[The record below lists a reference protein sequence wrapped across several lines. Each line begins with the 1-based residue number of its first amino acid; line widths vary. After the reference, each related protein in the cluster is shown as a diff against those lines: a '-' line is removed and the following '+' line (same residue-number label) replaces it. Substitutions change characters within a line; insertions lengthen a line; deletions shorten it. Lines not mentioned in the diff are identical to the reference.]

1 MAPSEISRLG
11 FLSNAADWLRVQ
23 SPSTSAHLLASQ
35 TQILHDD
42 SKSLNVRQRR
52 HHCGA
57 CGSIRQSEVTESI
70 QVKLKGKSPASKTES
85 STGAKVYK
93 CLRCR
98 RRTVLQRKR
107 GNSKHSSR
115 NSTATALPVTS
126 TTLPKAASAQ
136 GPSQENPAS
145 AVREPQTSK
154 AAENANSKK
163 RSKAR
168 KHGGLQALL
177 ASKQRTQPSLDLFD
191 FLQ

>member
-1 MAPSEISRLG
+1 MAPSEIPRLG
-11 FLSNAADWLRVQ
+11 FLSNAADWLKAQ
-23 SPSTSAHLLASQ
+23 SPSTSAHLLALQ
-35 TQILHDD
+35 TQILNDD
-42 SKSLNVRQRR
+42 SKSLNVRQQR

-57 CGSIRQSEVTESI
+57 CGSIRQSNGTKSI

-85 STGAKVYK
+85 SAGAKVYK

-98 RRTVLQRKR
+98 RRTVLPRKR
-107 GNSKHSSR
+107 SSSKHPSR
-115 NSTATALPVTS
+115 TSTATALPVTS

-145 AVREPQTSK
+145 AAPESQPSK
-154 AAENANSKK
+154 TAENANSKK

-168 KHGGLQALL
+168 KQGGLQALL
-177 ASKQRTQPSLDLFD
+177 ASKQRAQPSLDLFD